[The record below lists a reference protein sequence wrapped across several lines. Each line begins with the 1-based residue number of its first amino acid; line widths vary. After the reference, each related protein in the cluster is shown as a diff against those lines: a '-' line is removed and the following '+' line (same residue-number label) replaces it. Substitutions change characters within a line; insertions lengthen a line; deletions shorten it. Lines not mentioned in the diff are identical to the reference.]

1 MSGLDGQHRVS
12 PVRGLRRTRV
22 GTLAR
27 LVMPGVL
34 ALALAG
40 CAAGPEDE
48 PPADDTATSATPEDS
63 ETDEPADD
71 TEDSDDDAEGSDDG
85 ATAVQ
90 VGTTSL
96 GEVLV
101 DAEGMTLYMFDPDE
115 QGESTCYDDCAAAWP
130 PLLTDG
136 SPSAGEGADDALL
149 GTVERTDGTQQ
160 VTYDGW
166 PLYFFAQDAAEGDV
180 NGQSLNGVW
189 WVLDAD
195 GTPVRD

>member
-1 MSGLDGQHRVS
+1 MTGQAGQHAPGSVA
-12 PVRGLRRTRV
+12 GAGRTAFV
-22 GTLAR
+22 TLAR
-27 LVMPGVL
+27 LAVPGLL
-34 ALALAG
+34 ALGLAG
-40 CAAGPEDE
+40 CAADPDEEPAAEESAGATQEDAGP
-48 PPADDTATSATPEDS
+48 DDTGG
-63 ETDEPADD
+63 
-71 TEDSDDDAEGSDDG
+71 DAGDSDDG

-101 DAEGMTLYMFDPDE
+101 DADGMTLYMFDPDE
-115 QGESTCYDDCAAAWP
+115 QGESTCYDDCAVAWP
-130 PLLTDG
+130 PLLTEG
-136 SPSAGEGADDALL
+136 APSAGEGADDALL

-166 PLYFFAQDAAEGDV
+166 PLYLFAQDADEGDV

-195 GTPVRD
+195 GAPVRD

>member
-1 MSGLDGQHRVS
+1 MSGQAGHHEVGSRT
-12 PVRGLRRTRV
+12 GARRTTLM
-22 GTLAR
+22 TLAR
-27 LVMPGVL
+27 LAVPGLL

-40 CAAGPEDE
+40 CAADPEEE
-48 PPADDTATSATPEDS
+48 PAAEESAGSMQDDTATDDDAAGDAAT
-63 ETDEPADD
+63 
-71 TEDSDDDAEGSDDG
+71 DDDAEGSDDG
-85 ATAVQ
+85 DTAVR

-101 DAEGMTLYMFDPDE
+101 DAAGMTLYMFDPDE
-115 QGESTCYDDCAAAWP
+115 QGESTCYDDCAVAWP

-136 SPSAGEGADDALL
+136 APSAGEGADDALL

-166 PLYFFAQDAAEGDV
+166 PLYLFAQDAAEGDV

-195 GTPVRD
+195 GAPVLD